1 MGVEINDQQNEN
13 WLLKCENQQ
22 LKTIVVE
29 LENIIEGLTLQ
40 MQTIK
45 KHNERGAGRKQYS
58 DKDVI
63 RRIFYLYARGKNYQ
77 QIADKLNCEKVP
89 TKAGGTWAKSSVR
102 FILYNESYIE
112 KGVLSEKEYNLDFP
126 YSLNSE

>member
-1 MGVEINDQQNEN
+1 MEAKIDSLQNEN
-13 WLLKCENQQ
+13 CLLKCENKQ
-22 LKTIVVE
+22 LKTKLIE
-29 LENIIEGLTLQ
+29 LQNIIEGLQ
-40 MQTIK
+40 IQTYK

-63 RRIFYLYARGKNYQ
+63 RRIFYLYARGKDYQ
-77 QIADKLNCEKVP
+77 QIADKLNGEKVP

-112 KGVLSEKEYNLDFP
+112 KGVLSEKEYNLDFSH
-126 YSLNSE
+126 SLDPE